1 LTLLSRSICSG
12 ILEFMKK
19 IILNKNERRAL
30 SALKDALMERV
41 RLVDL
46 RLFGSRARGDASP
59 ESDIDIMIEVEEY
72 TPTVESLID
81 DTLFEINLSYDC
93 FISAVI
99 FSRKELEEGPL
110 DASPLY
116 KAVEKEGVR
125 V

>member
-1 LTLLSRSICSG
+1 
-12 ILEFMKK
+12 MKK
-19 IILNKNERRAL
+19 IMLKESERKAL
-30 SALKDALMERV
+30 SALKQALMEKV
-41 RLVDL
+41 RLVDF

-59 ESDIDIMIEVEEY
+59 ESDIDVMIEVEEY
-72 TPTVESLID
+72 TPAVESLID

-116 KAVEKEGVR
+116 KAVEKEGIR

>member
-1 LTLLSRSICSG
+1 
-12 ILEFMKK
+12 MKK
-19 IILNKNERRAL
+19 IMLNKNERRAL

-116 KAVEKEGVR
+116 EAVEKEGVR

>member
-1 LTLLSRSICSG
+1 MTLLSRSICSG

>member
-1 LTLLSRSICSG
+1 MSKSICSG

-19 IILNKNERRAL
+19 IMLKGNERKAL
-30 SALKDALMERV
+30 SALKQALMEKV
-41 RLVDL
+41 RLVDF
-46 RLFGSRARGDASP
+46 RLFGSRARGNASP
-59 ESDIDIMIEVEEY
+59 ESDIDVMIEVEEY
-72 TPTVESLID
+72 TPAVESLID

-125 V
+125 I